1 MASNS
6 YNGGGDKK
14 LTSGSGT
21 SAVISEFETER
32 NLVDASVN
40 ALENVNAVTW
50 VNNAVIAANANFV
63 QPIFVAPV
71 DCTLVGV
78 RFVDADGV
86 PADGSN
92 SIEISVV
99 NKGQAGVGTL
109 PLATFNSDSGGAND
123 AMTALVAFVIDL
135 DPAADIDA
143 GDVLTL
149 QTLNTGTGQALEEFM
164 CQLLVKPRS
173 IA

>member
-1 MASNS
+1 MASRS
-6 YNGGGDKK
+6 YNGGGDKQ
-14 LTSGSGT
+14 LTSGSST

-40 ALENVNAVTW
+40 ALEGVNAVTW
-50 VNNAVIAANANFV
+50 VNNAIIAAGSDTT

-78 RFVDADGV
+78 RYVDADGV
-86 PADGSN
+86 PADGTDT
-92 SIEISVV
+92 IEINVI
-99 NKGQAGVGTL
+99 NKGQAGSGTL
-109 PLATFNSDSGGAND
+109 PLATFSNDSGGANESL
-123 AMTALVAFVIDL
+123 TALVAHVIDL

-149 QTLNTGTGQALEEFM
+149 ETLNANSGQALEEFM